1 MKYLRIPLA
10 VGVIYSADGTFK
22 PKTISVGG
30 QSYQIDKILYKKNY
44 CPKSVPA
51 IAPVEFTVL
60 VFGKTKKI
68 YFERDTGKW
77 FSVMPVRNGQNE
89 GQSYFTQ

>member
-1 MKYLRIPLA
+1 MP
-10 VGVIYSADGTFK
+10 T
-22 PKTISVGG
+22 
-30 QSYQIDKILYKKNY
+30 
-44 CPKSVPA
+44 

-60 VFGKTKKI
+60 VFGQTKKI